1 MLRALLTL
9 VCMVLMPL
17 AMAQT
22 HPLPE
27 VGIGRIERLSPLASR
42 HVDPRPVDVWLPAD
56 YSPDKRYNVLYVH
69 DGQMLYD
76 ARMAWNGQAW
86 DLHLAVARL
95 AAAGR
100 IADTLIVGVW
110 NNGPWRRSEY
120 FPQKFLP
127 HLPAPVRERLVADGL
142 KGKPQSDAYLRFL
155 VEELKP
161 AIDAR
166 YATRPGREHT
176 FVLGSSMGG
185 LISVYAMNEYPQVF
199 GGAAGLSTHWIG
211 AAQANVEIPQAA
223 LAYLREHLADPASH
237 RLYQDHGTTEL
248 DAQYA
253 PAQRLVDV
261 HVRARGYTEQGPQAN
276 FMSRVFEGTG
286 HNERAWAARVDIA
299 LLFLMAPR

>member
-110 NNGPWRRSEY
+110 NNGPWRHSEY

-127 HLPAPVRERLVADGL
+127 HLPVALRERLVADR
-142 KGKPQSDAYLRFL
+142 K
-155 VEELKP
+155 
-161 AIDAR
+161 
-166 YATRPGREHT
+166 
-176 FVLGSSMGG
+176 
-185 LISVYAMNEYPQVF
+185 SVV
-199 GGAAGLSTHWIG
+199 
-211 AAQANVEIPQAA
+211 
-223 LAYLREHLADPASH
+223 
-237 RLYQDHGTTEL
+237 
-248 DAQYA
+248 
-253 PAQRLVDV
+253 
-261 HVRARGYTEQGPQAN
+261 
-276 FMSRVFEGTG
+276 
-286 HNERAWAARVDIA
+286 
-299 LLFLMAPR
+299 